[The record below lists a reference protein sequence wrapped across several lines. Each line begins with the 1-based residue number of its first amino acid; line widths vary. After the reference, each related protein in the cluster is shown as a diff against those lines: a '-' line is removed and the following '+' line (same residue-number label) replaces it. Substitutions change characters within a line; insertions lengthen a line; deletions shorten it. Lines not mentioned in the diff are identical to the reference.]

1 MNMGDDSE
9 SFFRAK
15 RERQE
20 DLAHRVDRAE
30 NYDEI
35 FELVKRV
42 VEEELGEH
50 RAGLT
55 LVLANMPG
63 TVGAYH
69 PVGANIIV
77 ANKSL
82 INGLQAVTKN
92 PREINAFVFMILLHE
107 YLHSLGYLDE
117 NEVRRV
123 AQRVSSSA
131 LGSDHPT
138 VKLATANWLE
148 LYPQLQS
155 LAQQPFSKDFEVVQK
170 FDSSSTSYIG

>member
-1 MNMGDDSE
+1 MNHNSDA
-9 SFFRAK
+9 FFLAK
-15 RERQE
+15 KERQE
-20 DLAHRVDRAE
+20 DLARRVDRAQDF
-30 NYDEI
+30 DEI

-42 VEEELGEH
+42 VEEELGKH
-50 RAGLT
+50 RAGLS
-55 LVLANMPG
+55 LVLADMPT

-82 INGLQAVTKN
+82 IKGLQGVTKN

-123 AQRVSSSA
+123 SQRVTSSA
-131 LGSDHPT
+131 LGSDHPA

-148 LYPQLQS
+148 LYPQLQTLS
-155 LAQQPFSKDFEVVQK
+155 QRPFSREYELVQK

>member
-1 MNMGDDSE
+1 MSNNSDIYTKA
-9 SFFRAK
+9 RK
-15 RERQE
+15 ERQE
-20 DLAHRVDRAE
+20 ELARRVDRAQ
-30 NYDEI
+30 DFDDI

-42 VEEELGEH
+42 VDEELGAH

-55 LVLANMPG
+55 LVLANMPT

-82 INGLQAVTKN
+82 ITGLQAVTKN

-117 NEVRRV
+117 GEVRCTSERV
-123 AQRVSSSA
+123 TSSA
-131 LGSDHPT
+131 LGPDHPA
-138 VKLATANWLE
+138 VKLASANWLE

-155 LAQQPFSKDFEVVQK
+155 ISQHSNPRDFEVVRK